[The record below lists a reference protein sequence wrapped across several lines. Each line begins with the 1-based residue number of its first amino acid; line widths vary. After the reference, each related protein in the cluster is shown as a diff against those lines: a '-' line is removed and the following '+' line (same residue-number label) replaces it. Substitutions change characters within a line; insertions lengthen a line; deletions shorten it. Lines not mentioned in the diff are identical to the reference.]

1 MVHGVHMLPVHEHVA
16 AMRAKHLTASRP
28 LRVSIR
34 GTSLMHAASTTYA
47 CCQSA
52 VECDNTTRKRYFL
65 ARAAGGRPSWLKPR
79 PAGGGSKH
87 GSRAEAPANLPSLLT
102 LLLALDRRHTP
113 PLLAG
118 CGWLRSWDACPH
130 RRSCALRVGSL
141 CASCARL
148 FAGSAAW
155 RSDSR
160 AHARTQT
167 VSFSEAGNTY
177 ICSLKTRFTQIT
189 HSVRTDAI
197 YRVAHT
203 TTSSRTNS

>member
-1 MVHGVHMLPVHEHVA
+1 MLPGA
-16 AMRAKHLTASRP
+16 AGCYWVLPGAAGLVR
-28 LRVSIR
+28 
-34 GTSLMHAASTTYA
+34 AASTSG
-47 CCQSA
+47 CCWVLPGCRVAGLPGCRVTAGSLPHHCRVICCRGRGRGATRRPRSA
-52 VECDNTTRKRYFL
+52 R
-65 ARAAGGRPSWLKPR
+65 
-79 PAGGGSKH
+79 
-87 GSRAEAPANLPSLLT
+87 ANLPSLLT
-102 LLLALDRRHTP
+102 LLLALDCRHTP